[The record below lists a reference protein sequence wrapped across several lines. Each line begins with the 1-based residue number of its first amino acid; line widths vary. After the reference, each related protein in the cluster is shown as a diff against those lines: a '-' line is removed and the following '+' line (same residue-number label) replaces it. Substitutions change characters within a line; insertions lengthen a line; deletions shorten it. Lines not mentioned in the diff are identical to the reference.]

1 MATFEEQIVKSY
13 YNLKNYFTLENIP
26 FSAAEKRKGGKG
38 RGEID
43 LIAIKI
49 GRNNGKVE
57 EAIHVEV
64 SASIKS
70 KFPFKSEKQSYDEV
84 HKLLKKFFISDVDD
98 KLKEFYAGNYKF
110 QFITSI
116 FNDDIENR
124 LKDRLK
130 HWGAD
135 VQSIKREKQKEG
147 ESLLVNLRYNGKLK
161 EIKITPFTDV
171 LKELVTLTKNRTEY
185 FSISTVRAMQWLNKL
200 YVSKNL

>member
-57 EAIHVEV
+57 EAIHFEV

-84 HKLLKKFFISDVDD
+84 HKLLKKSLLATSMIS
-98 KLKEFYAGNYKF
+98 LKNFMLG
-110 QFITSI
+110 ITS
-116 FNDDIENR
+116 
-124 LKDRLK
+124 
-130 HWGAD
+130 
-135 VQSIKREKQKEG
+135 S
-147 ESLLVNLRYNGKLK
+147 NL
-161 EIKITPFTDV
+161 
-171 LKELVTLTKNRTEY
+171 
-185 FSISTVRAMQWLNKL
+185 
-200 YVSKNL
+200 

>member
-49 GRNNGKVE
+49 DENNGKVE

-84 HKLLKKFFISDVDD
+84 HKLLKKFFINDVDD

-116 FNDDIENR
+116 FNDDIEKR

-135 VQSIKREKQKEG
+135 VQSIKREG
-147 ESLLVNLRYNGKLK
+147 ESILVKLKYNGKLK
-161 EIKITPFTDV
+161 EIKITQFTDI
-171 LKELVTLTKNRTEY
+171 LKELVISTKNRTEY

-200 YVSKNL
+200 PFG

>member
-1 MATFEEQIVKSY
+1 MAAFEEQIVKSY

-26 FSAAEKRKGGKG
+26 FSATEKRKGGKG

-57 EAIHVEV
+57 EAIHIEV
-64 SASIKS
+64 SASITS
-70 KFPFKSEKQSYDEV
+70 KFPFKSKKQGVDEV
-84 HKLLKKFFISDVDD
+84 HKLLKKFFISVDD

-110 QFITSI
+110 QFITSV

-135 VQSIKREKQKEG
+135 VQSVKREG
-147 ESLLVNLRYNGKLK
+147 ESLLVKLKYNGKLK
-161 EIKITPFTDV
+161 EIKITPFTDI
-171 LKELVTLTKNRTEY
+171 LKELVKLTKNKTDY
-185 FSISTVRAMQWLNKL
+185 FSISTVRATQWLNKL
-200 YVSKNL
+200 YPRTYEC

>member
-49 GRNNGKVE
+49 DENNGKVE

-84 HKLLKKFFISDVDD
+84 HKLLKKFFINDVDD

-116 FNDDIENR
+116 FNDDIEKR

-135 VQSIKREKQKEG
+135 VQSIKREG
-147 ESLLVNLRYNGKLK
+147 ESILVKLKYNGKLK
-161 EIKITPFTDV
+161 EIKITQFTDI

-200 YVSKNL
+200 

>member
-1 MATFEEQIVKSY
+1 
-13 YNLKNYFTLENIP
+13 
-26 FSAAEKRKGGKG
+26 
-38 RGEID
+38 
-43 LIAIKI
+43 
-49 GRNNGKVE
+49 
-57 EAIHVEV
+57 
-64 SASIKS
+64 
-70 KFPFKSEKQSYDEV
+70 
-84 HKLLKKFFISDVDD
+84 
-98 KLKEFYAGNYKF
+98 
-110 QFITSI
+110 
-116 FNDDIENR
+116 